1 MLRFSIC
8 LTFESLE
15 WDTLGDTKKVNDQEV
30 RQEVLSGYNVEL
42 LVIDANK
49 KPYTKRL
56 VGGTRKCEW
65 HRKCKIGG
73 NRQVEEPIV
82 SKGEKHTIPV
92 VHCLSTGTRICEYI
106 MRRIYYLW
114 NMEQKKKLIIGSR
127 PTEMG

>member
-30 RQEVLSGYNVEL
+30 RQEVLSGYNVEM

-82 SKGEKHTIPV
+82 SKGEKHTIPAV
-92 VHCLSTGTRICEYI
+92 PLSECL
-106 MRRIYYLW
+106 
-114 NMEQKKKLIIGSR
+114 
-127 PTEMG
+127 